1 MREVLMRRPFF
12 CASVFIGAIA
22 IALAADAELA
32 DLEDI
37 PLVAK
42 DGEKVAREVSGC
54 TWLDG
59 AMWIVDNEDDQNL
72 LVMSKT
78 GSFAPRALP
87 KGFDVK
93 DLEGITTDGT
103 HLYVMS
109 GGGLDKKDRADA
121 RRFGLHRLSPKGSA
135 LSSPVS
141 LSMLD
146 WMKRIAKEL
155 DLETEKVK
163 STEGDKVK
171 HLEDF
176 KPEGLAIDGQGRM
189 LVGIRKPLIKGRS
202 AVISLEGWREAF
214 EKGDSERIKPKLI
227 DTLDLDGAGISSLE
241 WDAATGQM
249 LMLSIESSKHRTDV
263 WSWDFDKPKRL
274 ARLRGHK
281 CEGIGRIGKTDQVLI
296 LADDEDPDGTKMGRW
311 TTLALPAK

>member
-1 MREVLMRRPFF
+1 MRRPIFG
-12 CASVFIGAIA
+12 ASVFIGVIA
-22 IALAADAELA
+22 IALAADVELS
-32 DLEDI
+32 DFEDI
-37 PLVAK
+37 PPVAK

-54 TWLDG
+54 TWLGG
-59 AMWIVDNEDDQNL
+59 AMWVVDNEDGEHL
-72 LVMSKT
+72 LVMSRT

-87 KGFDVK
+87 RGFDVK
-93 DLEGITTDGT
+93 DLEGITTDGN
-103 HLYVMS
+103 HLYLMS

-121 RRFGLHRLSPKGSA
+121 RRFGLHRLSLKGDVLSA
-135 LSSPVS
+135 PVS

-155 DLETEKVK
+155 DVDTEKVK
-163 STEGDKVK
+163 STGGDTVK
-171 HLEDF
+171 HVEDF
-176 KPEGLAIDGQGRM
+176 KPEGLAIDGHGRM

-214 EKGDSERIKPKLI
+214 EKGDSERIEPMLV

-241 WDAATGQM
+241 WDAATGRM

-263 WSWDFDKPKRL
+263 WAWDFDKPKRL

-281 CEGIGRIGKTDQVLI
+281 CEGIGRIGNTDQVLI

-311 TTLALPAK
+311 TTFALPAK